1 MPLEGKLTPDM
12 MELAVAEAIWGGPAF
27 LSNRAWI
34 VWTGQLVRITFGEQ
48 GGPDEAPHFRTAI
61 GMSIADAI
69 AFSKVLA
76 ETLKPIEE
84 AMIAQQKAMEK

>member
-1 MPLEGKLTPDM
+1 MPLEGKLTQEE
-12 MELAVAEAIWGGPAF
+12 MEQANAEAIWGGPAF

-34 VWTGQLVRITFGEQ
+34 VWTGQVVRIAFGEQ
-48 GGPDEAPHFRTAI
+48 GGPDEAPHFRTAV
-61 GMSIADAI
+61 GMSITDAI

-84 AMIAQQKAMEK
+84 AMTAQQKTMEK